1 MDFSIACMK
10 QQTTK
15 PDIWVIYD
23 NSETPDQSWQD
34 ILHLNIGIRIVHV
47 MTSDTSLRP
56 IGEMRNVCI
65 EYALEYNPDY
75 IVFWDDD
82 DYYHPERIQ
91 QNIEALQRNPSAD
104 ISASSKMFLLL
115 TRENV
120 LMTTGP
126 FHERHGTAATF
137 CIRGDYARKNR
148 FDDTKTRGEEVSFTN
163 KWSANLVQVE
173 NPEKMI
179 VVMGHAK
186 NTVDKSDLLARPN
199 VYNAKIIE
207 SANGRM
213 YFRIHWN
220 VSSQL
225 WGLFRSTFS
234 V

>member
-1 MDFSIACMK
+1 MNFSVECMR
-10 QQTTK
+10 QQTVK
-15 PDIWVIYD
+15 PDLWIIYD
-23 NSETPDQSWQD
+23 NSDELQPTWEDM
-34 ILHLNIGIRIVHV
+34 NIEVPMIVV
-47 MTSDTSLRP
+47 RVSNEQT
-56 IGEMRNVCI
+56 IGKMRNLCI
-65 EYALEYNPDY
+65 EHALNYNPEY

-126 FHERHGTAATF
+126 FHEKHGTAATF

-207 SANGRM
+207 SANGKM

-220 VSSQL
+220 VSLQL

>member
-1 MDFSIACMK
+1 MDFSVACMQ
-10 QQTTK
+10 QQTVK
-15 PDIWVIYD
+15 PDLWIICD
-23 NSETPDQSWQD
+23 NSDETEPVWEDTKID
-34 ILHLNIGIRIVHV
+34 VPMVIVRV
-47 MTSDTSLRP
+47 SNQEP
-56 IGEMRNVCI
+56 IGTMRNLCI
-65 EYALEYNPDY
+65 AHALKYNPDY

-91 QNIEALQRNPSAD
+91 QNIEALHKNPSAD

-120 LMTTGP
+120 LMSTGP
-126 FHERHGTAATF
+126 FGERHGTAATF
-137 CIRGDYARKNR
+137 CVRGEYARKNR
-148 FDDTKTRGEEVSFTN
+148 FDGTKTRGEEVSFT
-163 KWSANLVQVE
+163 KGWSANIVQVE

-179 VVMGHAK
+179 VVMGHSK

-199 VYNAKIIE
+199 MYCAKIIE
-207 SANGRM
+207 SANGKM
-213 YFRIHWN
+213 YFRNHWN